1 MYDKKKTKKY
11 NSHIVSIYM
20 CIYMYVW
27 YILRRNHANN
37 WPAAAT
43 VEGLARN
50 RRQTLS
56 LSFSLSFSHTQTIK

>member
-1 MYDKKKTKKY
+1 MYDKKKTTKKY

-43 VEGLARN
+43 VEGLERN
-50 RRQTLS
+50 R
-56 LSFSLSFSHTQTIK
+56 K

>member
-1 MYDKKKTKKY
+1 MY
-11 NSHIVSIYM
+11 IYVY
-20 CIYMYVW
+20 IYVW

-50 RRQTLS
+50 NRQTLS
-56 LSFSLSFSHTQTIK
+56 LYLAFFLTHTNNKIESDTYTLIDTLTHTQ